1 MAKPQQPPEITK
13 TTIRFPT
20 ALVIAAK
27 HRAIDD
33 RVDFQDVVIRAVE
46 QYLRTKGGKQ

>member
-1 MAKPQQPPEITK
+1 MVKPASPEAITK

-33 RVDFQDVVIRAVE
+33 GVGFQDVVIRALE
-46 QYLRTKGGKQ
+46 QYLRTKGGR